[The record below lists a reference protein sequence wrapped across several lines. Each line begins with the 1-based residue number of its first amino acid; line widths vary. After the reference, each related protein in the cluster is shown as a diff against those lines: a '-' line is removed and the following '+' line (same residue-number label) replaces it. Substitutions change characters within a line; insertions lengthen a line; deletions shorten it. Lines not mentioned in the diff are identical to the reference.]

1 LRGYWKDNIVFCC
14 FLLACIQGLAQVY
27 TTESIKLDDG
37 LPSNT
42 VYDMAMDDSGT
53 LWAATDQGLSEI
65 NGTKVI
71 IYTENE
77 GLPHNSCWQVMVD
90 DDNIKWVGT
99 FGGGLAYYDGK
110 GFSTINQDNGLTDNR
125 VRKLYYQS
133 PNLYVGTQNGLSII
147 NTKTKAIQ
155 SFKESDLGLQVMDFF
170 EYKENVYFITFTTGS
185 YRIGKNEI
193 FKVNDDRA
201 LFSAMVKNDSLYL
214 SKDGNHRWFNS
225 IHKTSV
231 NDFLKN
237 ERNYRDFGGSV
248 FWDLQTVEGK
258 DYGAAWG
265 VNFES
270 GGFFEVAQNS
280 LVPLNQ
286 RYGIGSQKVYS
297 MLHLPDSQQL
307 LLATLDSGIRI
318 LDLEHMVALYPK
330 DSLKCSLTTVDGD
343 VLYGFEESLEIQSE
357 TNIAIISKRDFM
369 GFVKKGI
376 ANGTLETRFPQK
388 GHFRDF
394 SLKQERFDSFF
405 KINSISEFEGSIYVG
420 TQIGIFRLDKKDNK
434 FEISDFYPISAA
446 NGFYIG
452 TELGLIFQYPYS
464 NVIMFDVPN
473 HPKQIKRFELDDPNS
488 PRDIIKFIKLRD
500 RLFAVSRFKGIFF
513 YENETFTSLL
523 QNGSITEREFV
534 TARQVSDSSFLAADY
549 RGNIYRLTYD
559 GAINFEKV
567 VDNKNL
573 TGNAISAIEAY
584 GDYIIASTNKGLNFF
599 NSHTGIKR
607 FLDQEQGF
615 VASGIQDIQV
625 RNNRLILNSTKGLYD
640 IALDKLLDNHTKLVS
655 IGLGLLKAN
664 GNDINRPDSGR
675 IQLSHDQNRLDIFL
689 KGKNIKYSKKVFYR
703 YRIVGLDNAYWT
715 DWKSWHEEKHI
726 GIPYL
731 PAGDFDIE
739 LEYRD
744 NFNGN
749 VSRSKILSLNIE
761 KPFWNTMPF
770 YLLAILIIISI
781 VYILIRWRFK
791 VLNKRQKQKSM
802 FEKRIAEAKM
812 EALRSQ
818 MNPHFVFNAI
828 GAIQNFVIDNDTD
841 SSLEYMNSF
850 SKLIR
855 KTLDYSSKNSITVK
869 EEVDFLKLFVKI
881 QNLRFGNRV
890 RFISRIQKGIDK
902 NHMEIPP
909 MLLQPIVENCF
920 EHAFDDTIKTPK
932 INLSFEL
939 KGPFLEITVSDNGH
953 GIKGQLNKSS
963 KGLRLVRERLKLLHP
978 KNWFEV
984 ESNDSGTS
992 VKVYLFQNL
1001 FDV

>member
-1 LRGYWKDNIVFCC
+1 M
-14 FLLACIQGLAQVY
+14 
-27 TTESIKLDDG
+27 DDG

-42 VYDMAMDDSGT
+42 VYDMAMDGSGT
-53 LWAATDQGLSEI
+53 LWIATNRGLAVI
-65 NGTKVI
+65 NGSNTTTF
-71 IYTENE
+71 TEND
-77 GLPHNSCWQVMVD
+77 GLPHNNCWQVVVD
-90 DDNIKWVGT
+90 NSNVVWVGT
-99 FGGGLAYYDGK
+99 FGGGLTYYNGK
-110 GFSTINQDNGLTDNR
+110 AFGTINQDNGLADNR
-125 VRKLYYQS
+125 IRKLYYRS
-133 PNLYVGTQNGLSII
+133 PNLYVGTQNGVSII
-147 NTKTKAIQ
+147 NTKTKAVQ
-155 SFKESDLGLQVMDFF
+155 SFKESEQKLQVMDFF
-170 EYKENVYFITFTTGS
+170 EHKGKIYFITFTTGS
-185 YRIGKNEI
+185 YRIDRNGI
-193 FKVNDDRA
+193 FKVNDDKA
-201 LFSAMVKNDSLYL
+201 FFSAMVKNDSLYL
-214 SKDGNHRWFNS
+214 SKDGNPTWLNS
-225 IHKTSV
+225 IHKTSMD
-231 NDFLKN
+231 NFLSNK
-237 ERNYRDFGGSV
+237 RNYWDFGDSV
-248 FWDLQTVEGK
+248 FWHLQSIEGRT
-258 DYGAAWG
+258 YGAAWG

-270 GGFFEVAQNS
+270 GGFFEVKQNG
-280 LVPLNQ
+280 LIPLNK
-286 RYGIGSQKVYS
+286 RYGINSQKVYS
-297 MLHLPDSQQL
+297 MLHLPDTRQL
-307 LLATLDSGIRI
+307 LLATLDNGIQI

-330 DSLKCSLTTVDGD
+330 DNLKCSLTTVDGD
-343 VLYGFEESLEIQSE
+343 VLYGFEEYLEIQSE
-357 TNIAIISKRDFM
+357 TNISIISKRDFM

-420 TQIGIFRLDKKDNK
+420 TQIGIFRLDKKGNG
-434 FEISDFYPISAA
+434 FEINDFYPISAA
-446 NGFYIG
+446 NRFYIG

-488 PRDIIKFIKLRD
+488 PRDIINFIKLGD

-513 YENETFTSLL
+513 YENGAITSLL

-573 TGNAISAIEAY
+573 TGNAISAVETY
-584 GDYIIASTNKGLNFF
+584 GDYIIANSNRGLNFF
-599 NSHTGIKR
+599 NLHTGIKR

-615 VASGIQDIQV
+615 VASGIKDIQV
-625 RNNRLILNSTKGLYD
+625 WNSTLILTSTKGVYD
-640 IALDKLLDNHTKLVS
+640 IALNKLLDNHTKVVS
-655 IGLGLLKAN
+655 IDLDNLKVN
-664 GNDINRPDSGR
+664 GNDINRPDSDSF
-675 IQLSHDQNRLDIFL
+675 LLNHDQNRLDISL
-689 KGKNIKYSKKVFYR
+689 KGKNIKYPKKVFYR

-715 DWKSWHEEKHI
+715 DWKSWHDEKHF

-744 NFNGN
+744 DFSGQ
-749 VSRSKILSLNIE
+749 VGCSKIVRLTIE
-761 KPFWNTMPF
+761 RPFWNTIPF
-770 YLLAILIIISI
+770 YLLAVLIIISI
-781 VYILIRWRFK
+781 VFILIRWRFK

-802 FEKRIAEAKM
+802 IEKRIAEAKM

-841 SSLEYMNSF
+841 SSLDYMNSF

-855 KTLDYSSKNSITVK
+855 KTLDYSSKKSITIQ

-881 QNLRFGNRV
+881 QNLRFGNQV
-890 RFISRIQKGIDK
+890 RFTIRVQKTIDK

-920 EHAFDDTIKTPK
+920 EHAFDDSIKTPK
-932 INLSFEL
+932 INLFFEL
-939 KGPFLEITVSDNGH
+939 KGLFLEITVRDTGH
-953 GIKGQLNKSS
+953 GIKNTVRAKS
-963 KGLRLVRERLKLLHP
+963 KGLKLVEEHLKLIHP
-978 KNWFEV
+978 ENRLEIT
-984 ESNDSGTS
+984 SDTTGTS
-992 VKVYLFQNL
+992 VKILLGVL
-1001 FDV
+1001 